1 MTVSVTRQKCG
12 YFNQATQLNSITPAL
27 ITILAIGLIILTGFA
42 AIQSKK
48 TAKLA

>member
-27 ITILAIGLIILTGFA
+27 ITILAIGLIITKIVVGMMTALT
-42 AIQSKK
+42 
-48 TAKLA
+48 